1 VLIRGVG
8 SRLTAAGGFTLVEM
22 VCAMAILTITV
33 AAFAQLFAFTIKRS
47 TQTEEQA
54 TVQTEA
60 RAGIDTFT
68 SDLRQALCKD
78 TTTTPVTTATANQ
91 ITFYS
96 PDRLTP
102 YHLRQ
107 VSYRLS
113 GTNFQRQFVTSTNT
127 GGPTWTMPSLGAS
140 WINVFGQA
148 SQLTTPSTPI
158 FQYFDS
164 NGAATTTASAVAQVI
179 VTVVVTPRGSS
190 GGDGK
195 TAYSATVDL
204 RTPTCD

>member
-1 VLIRGVG
+1 VLIPRLG
-8 SRLTAAGGFTLVEM
+8 SRLAGAGGFTLVEM

-60 RAGIDTFT
+60 RAGIETFT
-68 SDLRQALCKD
+68 SDLRQALCND
-78 TTTTPVTTATANQ
+78 TVAPVTTATANQ

-113 GTNFQRQFVTSTNT
+113 SGNFQRQFVTSTNT
-127 GGPTWTMPSLGAS
+127 GGPTWTMPSLGVN
-140 WINVFGQA
+140 WITVFGSA
-148 SQLTTPSTPI
+148 SQLTSPSTAV

-164 NGAATTTASAVAQVI
+164 NGTATTTASAVAQVI
-179 VTVVVTPRGSS
+179 VTVVVTPKGSS